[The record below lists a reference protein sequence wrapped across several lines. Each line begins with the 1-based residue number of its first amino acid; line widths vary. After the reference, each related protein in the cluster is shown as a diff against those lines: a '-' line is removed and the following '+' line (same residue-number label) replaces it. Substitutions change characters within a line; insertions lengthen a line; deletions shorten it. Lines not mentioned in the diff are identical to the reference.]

1 MASNAPAE
9 SPRYGYELIQSE
21 LMWFLQNYD
30 HKPGGIPDSAALQLE
45 ACRIIYAAEAMMDEA
60 TLEPS
65 PVSWLRDLILAN
77 NEIAQQAQF
86 GPLRSQAE
94 SALTVPKLQ
103 ARMALFQDCPLE
115 IQLREFVQAQWSKS
129 RMVLSDSELQVE
141 ACRIISSIS
150 QGSTALPFNY
160 VSTWLIMLIGS
171 STDWLAGFRA
181 RAYTS
186 LLLNSGSQPGE
197 PSVIEAQNSTRQEL
211 SFLQEPDPMSADD
224 SMGGQTDTN
233 AQWPPLRGQG
243 FPLEGVSVPTSGLSC
258 APLTNHT
265 HSLFEAPNQT
275 SKGSGYDHRPP
286 WVKQNLLFLNDANF
300 HRWLAR
306 ELGRWVASTTS
317 PNNPSRHTPS
327 DEELRHQA
335 RCICYDE

>member
-45 ACRIIYAAEAMMDEA
+45 ACRIIYAAEAMMDDA
-60 TLEPS
+60 AVDPS

-77 NEIAQQAQF
+77 DEIATQAQF

-94 SALTVPKLQ
+94 SALSVPKLQ

-115 IQLREFVQAQWSKS
+115 AQLKEFVLAQWGKS
-129 RMVLSDSELQVE
+129 RTVLSDSELQVE

-171 STDWLAGFRA
+171 STNWLSGFRA
-181 RAYTS
+181 RAYTP
-186 LLLNSGSQPGE
+186 LILASGPLPGE
-197 PSVIEAQNSTRQEL
+197 SSAQAGQPSSRQEL
-211 SFLQEPDPMSADD
+211 SFQDSNLGASDD
-224 SMGGQTDTN
+224 ALANQGMN
-233 AQWPPLRGQG
+233 AQWPPGRSQDQLQ
-243 FPLEGVSVPTSGLSC
+243 LSVPASALNC

-275 SKGSGYDHRPP
+275 SKGTGYDHRPP

-306 ELGRWVASTTS
+306 ELGRWVASTMS
-317 PNNPSRHTPS
+317 VNNPSRHTPS